1 MARVWVLTGH
11 RKGDNAQARALAHA
25 ISSDFREI
33 RLEWNYWRLL
43 PNWLLGKSLRCIP
56 KGCWAA
62 IHAPWPDL
70 VIGIGR
76 RSVPVARWIK
86 KQSDNHVK
94 VVQLGNP
101 RCSST
106 DIDLII
112 TTPQYPVPD
121 GTNVL
126 RLALPFSTPSS
137 EPKNLHSWRDRWD
150 ALPRPI
156 TGIILGGNAWPFVY
170 TRGFAR
176 SLLANLPKA
185 GTHLIVTSPR
195 TPDHVVEILRKGLKV
210 PHQIHA
216 WREGGDNPYH
226 SLLLI
231 ADRLAVCGDSVSM
244 FNDVIQTEKPL
255 SIILVPK
262 RRLLGFIRTRNVEA
276 VYQQD
281 WGVLLQRARMDQAQA
296 IDAIRKLIRGAS

>member
-11 RKGDNAQARALAHA
+11 RRGDNAQARALAQA
-25 ISSDFREI
+25 ISHDVREI
-33 RLEWNYWRLL
+33 RLDWNWWRLL
-43 PNWLLGKSLRCIP
+43 PNWMLGKSLRCIP
-56 KGCWAA
+56 QTCRAG

-86 KQSDNHVK
+86 EQSANHVK

-101 RCSST
+101 RCNST
-106 DIDLII
+106 DIDLIV
-112 TTPQYPVPD
+112 TTPQYSVPD

-126 RLALPFSTPSS
+126 RLALPFSAPAS
-137 EPKNLHSWRDRWD
+137 EPKNLDNWRARWD

-156 TGIILGGNAWPFVY
+156 TGIILGGNAWPYVY

-176 SLLANLPKA
+176 SLLASLPKT
-185 GTHLIVTSPR
+185 GTYLIVTSPR
-195 TPDHVVEILRKGLKV
+195 TPDHVVEILRKGLKA
-210 PHQIHA
+210 PHQIYP

-226 SLLLI
+226 SLLQL

-244 FNDVIQTEKPL
+244 FNDVIQTGKPF
-255 SIILVPK
+255 SIIPVPK

-276 VYQQD
+276 VHQQD
-281 WGVLLQRARMDQAQA
+281 LSLLLERARMDQAQA
-296 IDAIRKLIRGAS
+296 IGAIRKLIHSAS